1 MAHEFSSPTTTP
13 TTDDPSVD
21 TVEMDTLETLATLDD
36 IESLDDTDDPRVL
49 YTTEA
54 TEDVQWV
61 MSSEL
66 IEPLEEADV
75 LELDYDEEMPTRVDG
90 RRRQDTDNADFV
102 SVEST
107 DERPSLVLIEDE
119 RVDIGDVLRTVPAV
133 PRVILPEVVP
143 PPRRTIP
150 PAAPR
155 MSSIAPVAIPTD
167 FEEEEPGDL
176 HPPVARTP
184 SRRGVYAATIGALAV
199 AAATIAV
206 WPSGGITT
214 GMEPARIT
222 AAAQAPLVA
231 NTAANAPADIAS
243 EPVIHELDVVMIL
256 GGAEEATEPTA
267 AEAAAPPADRAAS
280 PMRAAPAWKPP
291 SEVVIDDSAQLTEGV
306 VFPSEPMPEVG
317 AQAAPPNTT
326 LAPPAPP
333 QGDPLPPFEA
343 SAASAAMGAAAS
355 AAQSCRVPGA
365 GRFPARVS
373 VTFAPSGRVTTA
385 TVDGPQL
392 SGTAAGGCVATK
404 FRSIRVNPFS
414 GPAVTV
420 HKTFEF

>member
-1 MAHEFSSPTTTP
+1 MAHEFSDASTIPSTL
-13 TTDDPSVD
+13 DEPSVE

-36 IESLDDTDDPRVL
+36 IESLDDADDPRVL
-49 YTTEA
+49 YTTDA
-54 TEDVQWV
+54 VEDVQWV

-90 RRRQDTDNADFV
+90 RRHQDVHDADFV
-102 SVEST
+102 NVESA

-119 RVDIGDVLRTVPAV
+119 RVDIGDVMRTVPAV
-133 PRVILPEVVP
+133 PRVILPEVVA

-167 FEEEEPGDL
+167 FEQEQPGDL
-176 HPPVARTP
+176 HPPIARTA
-184 SRRGVYAATIGALAV
+184 SRRGLYTATIGALAV

-206 WPSGGITT
+206 WPSEGIPT

-231 NTAANAPADIAS
+231 NIAA
-243 EPVIHELDVVMIL
+243 EPVVHELDVVMIL
-256 GGAEEATEPTA
+256 GGAEGATESTVA
-267 AEAAAPPADRAAS
+267 AEPVATLAERPAS
-280 PMRAAPAWKPP
+280 PMRTAPAWKPSP
-291 SEVVIDDSAQLTEGV
+291 EIVIDDSAQLTEGV

-317 AQAAPPNTT
+317 AQAEPPANTT

-333 QGDPLPPFEA
+333 QDDPLPPFEA
-343 SAASAAMGAAAS
+343 SAASTALGAAAS
-355 AAQSCRVPGA
+355 AAQSCRVPGT

-373 VTFAPSGRVTTA
+373 VTFAPSGKVTTA
-385 TVDGPQL
+385 TVDGPQA

-420 HKTFEF
+420 HKTFDF

>member
-1 MAHEFSSPTTTP
+1 MTTEFSDATTP
-13 TTDDPSVD
+13 STLDDPTVE
-21 TVEMDTLETLATLDD
+21 TVEMDTLETLETLDE
-36 IESLDDTDDPRVL
+36 IESLDDADDPRIL
-49 YTTEA
+49 YA
-54 TEDVQWV
+54 TDAAEDVQWV

-90 RRRQDTDNADFV
+90 RRHQNAQDADFV
-102 SVEST
+102 SVESAE
-107 DERPSLVLIEDE
+107 ERPSLVLIEDE

-133 PRVILPEVVP
+133 PRVILPEVVA

-167 FEEEEPGDL
+167 FEEDQPGDL
-176 HPPVARTP
+176 HPPIARTA
-184 SRRGVYAATIGALAV
+184 SRRGLYTATIGALAV

-206 WPSGGITT
+206 WPSEGIPT

-231 NTAANAPADIAS
+231 NAAANIAA
-243 EPVIHELDVVMIL
+243 EPVVHELDVVTIL
-256 GGAEEATEPTA
+256 GGAEEATESTV
-267 AEAAAPPADRAAS
+267 PADPVASPAERLAS
-280 PMRAAPAWKPP
+280 PMRTAPGWKPSP
-291 SEVVIDDSAQLTEGV
+291 EVVIDDSAQLTEGV
-306 VFPSEPMPEVG
+306 VFPSEPMHEG
-317 AQAAPPNTT
+317 ARATPPADTT

-333 QGDPLPPFEA
+333 QDDPLPPFEA
-343 SAASAAMGAAAS
+343 SAASTALGAAAS

-373 VTFAPSGRVTTA
+373 VTFAPSGKVTTA
-385 TVDGPQL
+385 TVDGPQV

-420 HKTFEF
+420 HKTFDF